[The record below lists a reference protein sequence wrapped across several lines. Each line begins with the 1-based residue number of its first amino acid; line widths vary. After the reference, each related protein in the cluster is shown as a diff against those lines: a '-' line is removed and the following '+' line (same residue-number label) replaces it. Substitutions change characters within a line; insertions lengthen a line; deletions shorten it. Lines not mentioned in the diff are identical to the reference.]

1 MVITVLVNDVAKQVE
16 ERCTLT
22 SLQQQLELPTHGC
35 VFAINDQI
43 IPKGLW
49 PTKIL
54 NEGDQISLFQAIAG
68 G

>member
-1 MVITVLVNDVAKQVE
+1 MFITVLVNDLAKQVE
-16 ERCTLT
+16 ERSTLA
-22 SLQQQLELPTHGC
+22 SLQKQLELPTHGC

-49 PTKIL
+49 QTKTL

>member
-1 MVITVLVNDVAKQVE
+1 MFITVLVNDVAKQVE
-16 ERCTLT
+16 ERSTLV

-49 PTKIL
+49 SSKTL

>member
-1 MVITVLVNDVAKQVE
+1 MVITVLVNDVTKQVKE
-16 ERCTLT
+16 SSTLA
-22 SLQQQLELPTHGC
+22 SLQQQLKLPTHGC

-49 PTKIL
+49 STKTL

>member
-1 MVITVLVNDVAKQVE
+1 MVITVLVNNVAKQVE
-16 ERCTLT
+16 ERSTLA
-22 SLQQQLELPTHGC
+22 SLQQQLELPTQGC

-49 PTKIL
+49 TTKTL

>member
-1 MVITVLVNDVAKQVE
+1 MSITVTVNGVVQQINQQT
-16 ERCTLT
+16 TLT
-22 SLQQQLELPTHGC
+22 SLQQQLDLPVVGS

-49 PTKIL
+49 SSKVL
-54 NEGDQISLFQAIAG
+54 NEGDRISLFQAIAG